1 MRQPDDPG
9 LERPK
14 WTDPDLD
21 PLDPPD
27 PFDPDP
33 MKGVRESPL
42 IRAYVIGIILVII
55 ATVVF
60 WD

>member
-1 MRQPDDPG
+1 MKQPDDPG
-9 LERPK
+9 L
-14 WTDPDLD
+14 
-21 PLDPPD
+21 DPPKD
-27 PFDPDP
+27 YADLPPHDPDP

-42 IRAYVIGIILVII
+42 IRAYVIGIVLVII